1 MTTKDEQH
9 HTNRQESTNTE
20 TKSKYQNQKGVK
32 HMVTVQKWGN
42 SLAVRIPSQ
51 FAKNL
56 GVKNGSQIEL
66 ELLDDEMV
74 IRPVKTKPMLDD
86 LLAQTKGKTNPHLDY
101 EFGVPEGKELI

>member
-1 MTTKDEQH
+1 MIHKDEELNA
-9 HTNRQESTNTE
+9 NRQESTKTE
-20 TKSKYQNQKGVK
+20 TKRHAHNQKGVK

-56 GVKNGSQIEL
+56 GLKHGSQIEL
-66 ELLDDEMV
+66 KLLDDGMV
-74 IRPVKTKPMLDD
+74 IRPVKTKPTLDN

-101 EFGVPEGKELI
+101 EFGVPVGKELI

>member
-1 MTTKDEQH
+1 MISKDEEL
-9 HTNRQESTNTE
+9 HTNRQESTKTE
-20 TKSKYQNQKGVK
+20 TKRPAHNQKGER
-32 HMVTVQKWGN
+32 HMVNVQKWGN

-74 IRPVKTKPMLDD
+74 IRPVKTKPTLDD
-86 LLAQTKGKTNPHLDY
+86 LLAQTKGKTNPHMNY